1 MIVKI
6 CGITSFEDAQHSV
19 ECGANALGFNFYKP
33 SPRYLEPEEAQRIMR
48 GLPSQIIK
56 VGIVVAHPNG
66 SNDSWKELP
75 LDAVQFYGL
84 QGPSQIPQ
92 TRKQIW
98 VATSPDSIRE
108 FPDNRILVDTSW
120 GTGRKEDWEAL
131 RHLGR
136 GFILSGGLTPENVR
150 EAVRLLHPEG
160 VDVCSGVEI
169 SPGVKDPTKIERFI
183 KNAWDESSQKISPQG
198 ELP

>member
-1 MIVKI
+1 
-6 CGITSFEDAQHSV
+6 
-19 ECGANALGFNFYKP
+19 
-33 SPRYLEPEEAQRIMR
+33 MR

-56 VGIVVAHPNG
+56 VGIVLAHPNG

-131 RHLGR
+131 QHLDR
-136 GFILSGGLTPENVR
+136 DFILSGGLTPENVQ

-160 VDVCSGVEI
+160 VDVCSGVEN
-169 SPGVKDPTKIERFI
+169 SPGVKDPTKIEQFI
-183 KNAWDESSQKISPQG
+183 KNARGKSPQKVS
-198 ELP
+198 P